1 MLRAVVLEGPESSDE
16 SLAARAR
23 CGERAAFVA
32 LVTRYQDRIYRLAL
46 RMSRNASDAEEIV
59 QETFLRAHGGIA
71 SFHGESRFGTWLY
84 RIAVN
89 QALMLRRAAKRR
101 PTSSIEVLSPE
112 VQDVGLPRSSP
123 SDGADDLL
131 QEKRLTQR
139 AHEALQALDEH
150 QRAAVVLR
158 DLEEL
163 SAEEA
168 AAVLGI
174 SAEAVRQRAHRGRL
188 KLRDSLRDLLAG

>member
-1 MLRAVVLEGPESSDE
+1 
-16 SLAARAR
+16 
-23 CGERAAFVA
+23 
-32 LVTRYQDRIYRLAL
+32 
-46 RMSRNASDAEEIV
+46 
-59 QETFLRAHGGIA
+59 
-71 SFHGESRFGTWLY
+71 
-84 RIAVN
+84 
-89 QALMLRRAAKRR
+89 MLRRAAKRR